1 MSLQYNLQFIVGD
14 SGLPFNGVM
23 TVDTATN
30 IVTDLYELS
39 DSTMKNVLNSIT
51 DPRAYAVNEYTQL
64 FPYRNEDQL
73 GYNPNDTRTYTVN
86 SFQDGNVSSNF
97 DNAFDVSYGTTI
109 DGYNLPFSNVGLWID
124 SLGYEIDTYA
134 KIHLAQSPM
143 VGVEGVV
150 FNKVGYIM
158 STNGIMIYSGEENAT
173 IDYLSLSNFNITPFN
188 VSCFTRNTKITT
200 ADGEV
205 AIQNIRMG
213 TLIPTL
219 SSGLKEV
226 VEIGVR
232 NIKTF
237 PDIEDVGLQI
247 YRYEDGLRVTGKH
260 SVLVDEL
267 TEEEQILIPTIIGSL
282 KQTEGKWLLPAC
294 IDPYAEQLEAS
305 GTFTVYHL
313 VLENDDDDANYGIVA
328 HNTWVETCSKN
339 DFDKYVR

>member
-1 MSLQYNLQFIVGD
+1 MSRQYNLQFTDPQSRVTF
-14 SGLPFNGVM
+14 SGVM
-23 TVDTATN
+23 TVDTATK
-30 IVTDLYELS
+30 IITDLYELS
-39 DSTMKNVLNSIT
+39 DPTMKNLVNSVN
-51 DPRAYAVNEYTQL
+51 DPGVSSVTHEI
-64 FPYRNEDQL
+64 PYKFEDDP
-73 GYNPNDTRTYTVN
+73 GYNPNDTTMYTEYTFKHGVL
-86 SFQDGNVSSNF
+86 STDFTNVFDISYGTNF
-97 DNAFDVSYGTTI
+97 DNFGPFGVSGVWL
-109 DGYNLPFSNVGLWID
+109 N
-124 SLGYEIDTYA
+124 SLGSEMDAYYKDNIINSGYFE
-134 KIHLAQSPM
+134 P
-143 VGVEGVV
+143 GVIINS
-150 FNKVGYIM
+150 FGYIIN
-158 STNGIMIYSGEENAT
+158 SFIGIPYGGDGTFAT
-173 IDYLSLSNFNITPFN
+173 TSYLQLSDISITPFN

-213 TLIPTL
+213 TFIPTL

-267 TEEEQILIPTIIGSL
+267 TEEEQILIPSIIGCL

-305 GTFTVYHL
+305 GMFTVYHL

-339 DFDKYVR
+339 DFDRYVK

>member
-1 MSLQYNLQFIVGD
+1 MSNQYNLQFKD
-14 SGLPFNGVM
+14 NKSGLLFNGVM
-23 TVDTATN
+23 TVDTATK

-39 DSTMKNVLNSIT
+39 DPTMKNLMNSIN
-51 DPRAYAVNEYTQL
+51 DPRVLSFTQE
-64 FPYRNEDQL
+64 FQYKYEDNR
-73 GYNPNDTRTYTVN
+73 GYNPNDTTIYTQYY
-86 SFQDGNVSSNF
+86 FQDGNFSTDFTNVF
-97 DNAFDVSYGTTI
+97 DISYGTNF
-109 DGYNLPFSNVGLWID
+109 DDFGPFGVSGVWLN
-124 SLGYEIDTYA
+124 SLGSEIDAYY
-134 KIHLAQSPM
+134 KDNLIHS
-143 VGVEGVV
+143 
-150 FNKVGYIM
+150 GYLEPTAIIQ
-158 STNGIMIYSGEENAT
+158 TFGYTINTYSGMSYGGDGTNTANA
-173 IDYLSLSNFNITPFN
+173 YFLLSDISISPFN

-205 AIQNIRMG
+205 AIQNIRIG

-267 TEEEQILIPTIIGSL
+267 TEEQEEIIPSIIGSL

-294 IDPYAEQLEAS
+294 IDPYAEQMEVS
-305 GTFTVYHL
+305 GKFTVYHL
-313 VLENDDDDANYGIVA
+313 VLDNDDDDANYGIVA
-328 HNTWVETCSKN
+328 HNTWVETCSMN
-339 DFDKYVR
+339 DYNKYVK

>member
-14 SGLPFNGVM
+14 SGLTFKGVM

-51 DPRAYAVNEYTQL
+51 DPRAYDVDENTQ
-64 FPYRNEDQL
+64 FYPYRYEGQT
-73 GYNPNDTRTYTVN
+73 GYNPNDTRTYASI
-86 SFQDGNVSSNF
+86 SFQDGNVGSYF
-97 DNAFDVSYGTTI
+97 DNAFDVSYGTTM
-109 DGYNLPFSNVGLWID
+109 DGYNLPFSNIGLWID

-134 KIHLAQSPM
+134 KIHLAQSSM
-143 VGVEGVV
+143 SDEGVV
-150 FNKVGYIM
+150 FNKVGYIL
-158 STNGIMIYSGEENAT
+158 STYSIMIYSGEENST
-173 IDYLSLSNFNITPFN
+173 FDYVSPSNFNITPFN
-188 VSCFTRNTKITT
+188 VSCFTKNTKITT

-267 TEEEQILIPTIIGSL
+267 TEEQQEIIPSIIGSL
-282 KQTEGKWLLPAC
+282 KRTEGKWLLPAC
-294 IDPYAEQLEAS
+294 IDPYAEQMEAS
-305 GTFTVYHL
+305 GMFTVYHL
-313 VLENDDDDANYGIVA
+313 VLENEDDDANYGIVA

-339 DFDKYVR
+339 DFDKYVK

>member
-1 MSLQYNLQFIVGD
+1 MSKQYNLQFTFGD
-14 SGLPFNGVM
+14 SGLSYNGVM

-39 DSTMKNVLNSIT
+39 DSTMKNLVNSIT
-51 DPRAYAVNEYTQL
+51 DPRVSVYTKW
-64 FPYRNEDQL
+64 FPYRNEGEP
-73 GYNPNDTRTYTVN
+73 GYNPNNTNTFTLHH
-86 SFQDGNVSSNF
+86 FQDGNVGSIF
-97 DNAFDVSYGTTI
+97 DNAYDVSYGTT
-109 DGYNLPFSNVGLWID
+109 DNNNYLPFSNLGIWLD
-124 SLGYEIDTYA
+124 SLGSDIDEYA
-134 KIHLAQSPM
+134 KNYLSISPM
-143 VGVEGVV
+143 VWSEDVG
-150 FNKVGYIM
+150 FNKVSYIINSM
-158 STNGIMIYSGEENAT
+158 GIMVYSGEENSP
-173 IDYLSLSNFNITPFN
+173 IEYIYLSNFSISPFN

-205 AIQNIRMG
+205 SIQNIRMG

>member
-1 MSLQYNLQFIVGD
+1 MSRQYNLQFIESD
-14 SGLPFNGVM
+14 SGLTFSGVM

-30 IVTDLYELS
+30 VVTDLYELS
-39 DSTMKNVLNSIT
+39 DPTMKNLMNST
-51 DPRAYAVNEYTQL
+51 SDPRVTGNSYPTQ
-64 FPYRNEDQL
+64 YRYPDQA
-73 GYNPNDTRTYTVN
+73 GYNPDDLNTYVTYN
-86 SFQDGNVSSNF
+86 FQDGGFTSTF
-97 DNAFDVSYGTTI
+97 DNVYDISYGTTI
-109 DGYNLPFSNVGLWID
+109 IDDYLPFDLKGLWVN
-124 SLGYEIDTYA
+124 SLGSDIDAYA
-134 KIHLAQSPM
+134 KQKMINSTYSS
-143 VGVEGVV
+143 GYD
-150 FNKVGYIM
+150 FSTFGYII
-158 STNGIMIYSGEENAT
+158 TVYYIATYSGDGDVGFEM
-173 IDYLSLSNFNITPFN
+173 LSPSNFSITPFN

-267 TEEEQILIPTIIGSL
+267 TEEQEELIPSIIGSL

-305 GTFTVYHL
+305 GMFTVYHL
-313 VLENDDDDANYGIVA
+313 VLENDDDDGNYGIVA

-339 DFDKYVR
+339 DFEKYVRL